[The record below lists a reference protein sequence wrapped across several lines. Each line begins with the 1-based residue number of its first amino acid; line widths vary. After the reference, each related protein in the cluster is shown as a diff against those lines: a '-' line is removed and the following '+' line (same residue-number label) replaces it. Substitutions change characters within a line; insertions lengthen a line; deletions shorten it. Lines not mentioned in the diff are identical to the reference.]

1 MPLPLSLAMASS
13 FAATSAP
20 AAAAAAARTF
30 LPASTSRPLSLAGRI
45 PAKRAFRRGRFSVCN
60 VAAPAAAE
68 QVPHSSFLSHS
79 VARLFSKTRG
89 C

>member
-20 AAAAAAARTF
+20 AAAAARTF

>member
-20 AAAAAAARTF
+20 AAAAAARTF